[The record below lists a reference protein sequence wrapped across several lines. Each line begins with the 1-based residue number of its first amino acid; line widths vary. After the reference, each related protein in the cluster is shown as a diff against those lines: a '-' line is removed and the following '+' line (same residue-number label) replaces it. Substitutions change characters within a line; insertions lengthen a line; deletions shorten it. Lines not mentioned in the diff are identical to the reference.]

1 MAIIVTT
8 ILFLVVFLSGLSM
21 FVLKKADK
29 QYVKLLIAFSGAY
42 LLALVILHLLPEI
55 YEQHS
60 NNTGFFILG
69 GFLLQILLEFF
80 SEGIEHGHIHHHG
93 HKLPYAMFISLCI
106 HSFIE
111 AMPLSG
117 GWTNESAVSIL
128 AHSHSNS
135 ADLITKPMLIG
146 IVLHKIPITLVLMAM
161 IMNVHASKAKI
172 LLWLLIFASM
182 APLGAISSWGL
193 CQLSLSP
200 NQTFY
205 TQLLAIVCGI
215 FLHVSTTIL
224 FESSENHQLSIY
236 KFLTIIL
243 GIMLAII
250 TIK

>member
-1 MAIIVTT
+1 MAITVTT
-8 ILFLVVFLSGLSM
+8 ILFFVVFFSGLAL

-55 YEQHS
+55 YEHHIS
-60 NNTGFFILG
+60 NIGYFILG

-80 SEGIEHGHIHHHG
+80 SEGLEHGHIHHHG

-117 GWTNESAVSIL
+117 GWAIEHTNSAIE
-128 AHSHSNS
+128 HSHSHS

-146 IVLHKIPITLVLMAM
+146 IVLHKIPITLVLMTM
-161 IMNVHASKAKI
+161 LMNVHASKAKSI
-172 LLWLLIFASM
+172 LWLVIFAAM
-182 APLGAISSWGL
+182 APLGALASWGL
-193 CQLSLSP
+193 IQFSIAP
-200 NQTFY
+200 GQEFY
-205 TQLLAIVCGI
+205 TQLLGIVCGI

-224 FESSENHQLSIY
+224 FESSENHRFSVY
-236 KFLTIIL
+236 KFITIIL
-243 GIMLAII
+243 GIILAII
-250 TIK
+250 TIH